1 MQDGAAIFDLDG
13 TLADTAPDLV
23 YAANS
28 LLEELDLPELQ
39 FRETRNA
46 AGMGG
51 RALIR
56 LGYLR
61 GGREPPLD
69 GEMESLYVRFLK
81 TYDRSI
87 DRSTHLFEGVRDTLD
102 RMRSDGWLLGV
113 CTNKPV
119 APAVRLLDRL
129 GIADHFGTI
138 LGGDSLEVRK
148 PHPRHV
154 LSTVEAVGGAPE
166 RAVMVGDSDVDLVA
180 AHDAGLPCV
189 LMRYGYSA
197 DPVDTLGAEAVL
209 DRFPDLA
216 PLLPRLLR
224 GGGAQR

>member
-1 MQDGAAIFDLDG
+1 MHDCAAIFDLDG

-28 LLEELDLPELQ
+28 LLEELGLPDLE

-56 LGYLR
+56 LGYFR
-61 GGREPPLD
+61 GGREPPLE
-69 GEMESLYVRFLK
+69 GEMESLYARFLEV
-81 TYDRSI
+81 YDRSI

-102 RMRSDGWLLGV
+102 RMHADGWLLGV

-129 GIADHFGTI
+129 GIADHFGSI

-154 LSTVEAVGGAPE
+154 LSTVEAIGGEPE
-166 RAVMVGDSDVDLVA
+166 HAVMVGDSAVDLA
-180 AHDAGLPCV
+180 AARDAGLPCV
-189 LMRYGYSA
+189 LMRYGYSS
-197 DPVDTLGAEAVL
+197 DPVDSLGAEAVL
-209 DRFPDLA
+209 DRFSELA
-216 PLLPRLLR
+216 QFLPRLLR
-224 GGGAQR
+224 GGGVSS